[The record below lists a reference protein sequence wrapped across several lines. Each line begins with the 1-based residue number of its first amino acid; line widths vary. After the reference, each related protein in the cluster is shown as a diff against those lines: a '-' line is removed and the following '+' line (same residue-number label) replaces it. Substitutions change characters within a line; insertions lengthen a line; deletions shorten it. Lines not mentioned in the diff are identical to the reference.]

1 MTLFEARR
9 FTMFPTEAAAAILA
23 RLFEMVLYITFWLLV
38 GKYAGSGNVSPVQVI
53 SYYLIINGIIG
64 FFFTGMGIG
73 SMLIK
78 MIKYGELNQV
88 LIRPVSPLLV
98 PWSQRAGRNLLTQII
113 GGLQVI
119 AGVAL
124 ASSMSIHSSMWLPVI
139 LVNTLVLNLAF
150 NFIIGTLGF
159 YLVEAGGVKNVFVHI
174 YNLCGGVLMPLF
186 LMPTSVA
193 TALQFTPFPA
203 AQYHLVIVLQGIYQV
218 NGYFVVIGSL
228 WAIALMTF
236 ALWFWHR
243 SLRYY
248 EAIGI

>member
-1 MTLFEARR
+1 MTMFEARR

-23 RLFEMVLYITFWLLV
+23 RIFEMILYITFWLLV
-38 GKYAGSGNVSPVQVI
+38 GKYAGSGNVSPTQVI
-53 SYYLIINGIIG
+53 SYYLIINGITS

-73 SMLIK
+73 GMLIK

-88 LIRPVSPLLV
+88 LIRPMSPLLV
-98 PWSQRAGRNLLTQII
+98 PWSQRAGRNLLNQIM
-113 GGLQVI
+113 GGLQVVAGVII
-119 AGVAL
+119 AGSVSVHAGL
-124 ASSMSIHSSMWLPVI
+124 WLPVI
-139 LVNTLVLNLAF
+139 LLNTVVLNLAF

-159 YLVEAGGVKNVFVHI
+159 YFVEAGGIKNAFLHI

-203 AQYHLVIVLQGIYQV
+203 AQYHLAITLQGIYTV
-218 NGYFVVIGSL
+218 NGGYIVLGSL
-228 WAIALMTF
+228 WAIALMAF
-236 ALWFWHR
+236 ALWFWRR
-243 SLRYY
+243 SLQYY